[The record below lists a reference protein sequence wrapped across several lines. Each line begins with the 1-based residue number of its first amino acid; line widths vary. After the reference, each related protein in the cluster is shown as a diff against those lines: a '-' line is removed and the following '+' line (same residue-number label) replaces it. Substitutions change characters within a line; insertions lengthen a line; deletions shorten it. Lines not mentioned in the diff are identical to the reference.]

1 MGKKRILIVLLLI
14 VSITLIASTKALV
27 IGIGDYRDTTIEQL
41 PGAIEDARAFAEALS
56 RNEDIE
62 VKIRK
67 NLTLSEM
74 NVELS
79 KWSREGEAED
89 TIILYFAGH
98 GYTLKDEAYLIPSD
112 ANSGYIRDNPDKV
125 AYNLAKGLKELS
137 ENIRAK
143 EVLIIIDA
151 CYSGSLIKGA
161 RPLQDVRISEYSIDS
176 LIKEKG
182 YVFLLSSKSNE
193 TSGQMYDGR
202 GHFTHYL
209 LKGIEGEANRDNDDK
224 ITVKEVYDYLR
235 EEVRKAT
242 SNNQTPVMVGEREIV
257 IAKDLR
263 GMYDSLTLEIARMA
277 REGRID
283 TEYTGLYLKI
293 LIQKENDDN
302 ELEKKVRGHLLSYL
316 NKKDLEALKGLTR
329 LAMIE
334 TGTPTTEQ
342 QSQQVQVTTP
352 QTQPKGNCLLK
363 ITAGN
368 ELAKSGSVYL
378 NGIMEGTLQSG
389 LFEKKDMSSG
399 KHHVVIDGE
408 GIEKIEI
415 EITFRFD
422 GEMIEET
429 VIAEPGK
436 GILRIETIP
445 PGARVYIDGEEQQS
459 RSTMQVLIVLGIHD
473 IRVVLEGYREE
484 SAKVNL
490 REKNKML
497 TVPLL
502 LSEHPSP
509 DKPQLTY
516 PSNNSRDIATGNIT
530 LKWESKE
537 SDLTYRIEFDGKT
550 YTTKNKS
557 YTVSASERGKTYSWK
572 VTATNEW
579 GKETVSDTYSFAT
592 KVNSAPEITL
602 VSPVNASAGILA
614 NSITLKWTG
623 KDSDGDEISYRV
635 YFGETSSPTYITT
648 TKESEYKV
656 SNKDWGKRYYWKVEA
671 SDNYGGVTTSQ
682 VNSFTTQENRAPN
695 APSVPS
701 PYNYATNQPTTITLS
716 WECSDPDGDAVT
728 YDVYF
733 DTKANP
739 TTKISTSQSGK
750 TLSKGNLSAGTTYYW
765 KVVAKD
771 SKGATTEGAVWRF
784 TTQSNRPPNTP
795 SNPSPSNNA
804 TNRMKD
810 ITLSWDCSDPDG
822 DAITYDIYFGTNN
835 NPGMVI
841 EGQSENTFTRRNL
854 ITGTNYYWKVVA
866 KDSKGATTEGPE
878 WRFTTSAVPEG
889 MVLVGK
895 GSFTMG
901 DEFGDLWD
909 SCRPTH
915 KVTFTYDFYIGK
927 YEVTF
932 NEYDAFCNAIGGNK
946 PKDEGWGRGQRPA
959 INVSWNDAIAYCN
972 WLSEKEKL
980 PKAYDNNGNL
990 LDKDGRVTTDPSKV
1004 VGYRL
1009 PTEAEWEYAARG
1021 GNKSKGY
1028 KYAGSDNVS
1037 DVAWYSSNSGGETQ
1051 EVGKKAP
1058 NELGIYDMSGNVW
1071 EWCSDWFGNY
1081 SSSAQTNP
1089 YNSTAGSYRV
1099 RRGGSWLNGA
1109 ADVRVA
1115 NRGVNS
1121 PTFANYSLGFRI
1133 ARTVP

>member
-62 VKIRK
+62 VEIRK
-67 NLTLSEM
+67 NLTLSELRG
-74 NVELS
+74 ELRD
-79 KWSREGEAED
+79 WSREGGAED

-112 ANSGYIRDNPDKV
+112 ANPRHIRDNPDEV

-193 TSGQMYDGR
+193 TSGQMDDGR

-293 LIQKENDDN
+293 LIQKENEDN
-302 ELEKKVRGHLLSYL
+302 ELEKKVRSYL
-316 NKKDLEALKGLTR
+316 LNYLKDRNLTS
-329 LAMIE
+329 LIAQTTVAMMQQ
-334 TGTPTTEQ
+334 GTLPQT
-342 QSQQVQVTTP
+342 SQQTQIQVT
-352 QTQPKGNCLLK
+352 TQPKGNCLLK
-363 ITAGN
+363 VIAGN

-378 NGIMEGTLQSG
+378 NGKEVGTLEAGQLTVFDLG
-389 LFEKKDMSSG
+389 IG
-399 KHHVVIDGE
+399 KYTLVIDGE
-408 GIEKIEI
+408 KID
-415 EITFRFD
+415 RQ
-422 GEMIEET
+422 ET
-429 VIAEPGK
+429 VVDFENNYETKEIRIEGK
-436 GILRIETIP
+436 PATRVLRIVTIP
-445 PGARVYIDGEEQQS
+445 PNAKIWIDGRELSS
-459 RSTMQVLIVLGIHD
+459 RSPWQESLEVGKAYEIEVY
-473 IRVVLEGYREE
+473 VEGYGRDKRIANVPTKGELIPFTITIPE
-484 SAKVNL
+484 ASA
-490 REKNKML
+490 
-497 TVPLL
+497 
-502 LSEHPSP
+502 P

-516 PSNNSRDIATGNIT
+516 PSNNARDIATGSIT

-557 YTVSASERGKTYSWK
+557 YTVSANERGKTYSWK
-572 VTATNEW
+572 VVAVNEF
-579 GKETVSDTYSFAT
+579 GKETTSETYSFAT
-592 KVNSAPEITL
+592 QS
-602 VSPVNASAGILA
+602 
-614 NSITLKWTG
+614 
-623 KDSDGDEISYRV
+623 
-635 YFGETSSPTYITT
+635 
-648 TKESEYKV
+648 
-656 SNKDWGKRYYWKVEA
+656 
-671 SDNYGGVTTSQ
+671 
-682 VNSFTTQENRAPN
+682 NRAPN
-695 APSVPS
+695 TPSNPS
-701 PYNYATNQPTTITLS
+701 PSNNATNQPLTITLS
-716 WECSDPDGDAVT
+716 WTCSDPDGDAVT

-739 TTKISTSQSGK
+739 TKVSTSQSGR
-750 TLSKGNLSAGTTYYW
+750 TLNRSNLSYGTT
-765 KVVAKD
+765 
-771 SKGATTEGAVWRF
+771 
-784 TTQSNRPPNTP
+784 
-795 SNPSPSNNA
+795 
-804 TNRMKD
+804 
-810 ITLSWDCSDPDG
+810 
-822 DAITYDIYFGTNN
+822 
-835 NPGMVI
+835 
-841 EGQSENTFTRRNL
+841 
-854 ITGTNYYWKVVA
+854 YYWKVVA

-878 WRFTTSAVPEG
+878 WRFTTQSAPTASSYTPSSIVPP
-889 MVLVGK
+889 MVLVEK

-901 DEFGDLWD
+901 DTWGEGFSDEK
-909 SCRPTH
+909 PTH

-932 NEYDAFCNAIGGNK
+932 DEYDAFCNATGRSK
-946 PKDEGWGRGQRPA
+946 AEDEGWGRGTRPV
-959 INVSWNDAIAYCN
+959 INVSWWDAFAYCN

-990 LDKDGRVTTDPSKV
+990 LDKDGRVTTDITKV
-1004 VGYRL
+1004 LGYRL

-1028 KYAGSDNVS
+1028 KYAGSDTVS
-1037 DVAWYSSNSGGETQ
+1037 DVAWYGGNSGLKTQ

-1058 NELGIYDMSGNVW
+1058 NELGLYDMSGNVW
-1071 EWCSDWFGNY
+1071 EWCNDWYGSY

-1089 YNSTAGSYRV
+1089 YNSTAGSSRV
-1099 RRGGSWLNGA
+1099 GRGGSWGNDA
-1109 ADVRVA
+1109 ARARVA
-1115 NRGVNS
+1115 GRYGNS
-1121 PTFANYSLGFRI
+1121 PSHTDHNLGFRI

>member
-112 ANSGYIRDNPDKV
+112 ANSGYIRDNLDKV

-193 TSGQMYDGR
+193 TSGQMDDGR

-302 ELEKKVRGHLLSYL
+302 ELEKKVRSYL
-316 NKKDLEALKGLTR
+316 LNYLKDRNLTS
-329 LAMIE
+329 LIAQTTVAMLQP
-334 TGTPTTEQ
+334 G
-342 QSQQVQVTTP
+342 TTP
-352 QTQPKGNCLLK
+352 QTSQQTQSQVTTQPKGNCLLK
-363 ITAGN
+363 VIAGN

-378 NGIMEGTLQSG
+378 NGIMEGTLEQG
-389 LFEKKDMSSG
+389 VLVLDHLGVGTHKI
-399 KHHVVIDGE
+399 VLDGE
-408 GIEKIEI
+408 KINQLEK
-415 EITFRFD
+415 EITFNYDYDARELELKAD
-422 GEMIEET
+422 PAT
-429 VIAEPGK
+429 RVIK
-436 GILRIETIP
+436 IVTIP
-445 PGARVYIDGEEQQS
+445 PNAKIWIDGRELSS
-459 RSTMQVLIVLGIHD
+459 RSPWQEPVEVGKVYDLEVL
-473 IRVVLEGYREE
+473 LEGYGRETRKINIPAKGDLIPFTITIPE
-484 SAKVNL
+484 ASA
-490 REKNKML
+490 
-497 TVPLL
+497 
-502 LSEHPSP
+502 P
-509 DKPQLTY
+509 DRPVLTY
-516 PSNNSRDIATGNIT
+516 PSNNSKDIPLGNIT

-550 YTTKNKS
+550 YTTKNKN

-572 VTATNEW
+572 VTAVNEF
-579 GKETVSDTYSFAT
+579 GKETTSETY
-592 KVNSAPEITL
+592 
-602 VSPVNASAGILA
+602 
-614 NSITLKWTG
+614 
-623 KDSDGDEISYRV
+623 
-635 YFGETSSPTYITT
+635 
-648 TKESEYKV
+648 
-656 SNKDWGKRYYWKVEA
+656 
-671 SDNYGGVTTSQ
+671 
-682 VNSFTTQENRAPN
+682 SFTTQSNRAPN
-695 APSVPS
+695 TPSNPS
-701 PYNYATNQPTTITLS
+701 PSNNVTNQPLTMTLSWDCSDPDGDILTYDVYFGTSSNPTTKVSTGQSGKSINRSNLSYGTTFYWKVVAKDSKGATTEGPEWRFTTQSNRAPNTPSNPSPSNNATNQPTTITLS

-733 DTKANP
+733 GTSSNSMTKV
-739 TTKISTSQSGK
+739 SSGQ
-750 TLSKGNLSAGTTYYW
+750 TLNRSNLSIGTTYYW

-771 SKGATTEGAVWRF
+771 SKGATTEGPVWKF
-784 TTQSNRPPNTP
+784 TTQSAPTTTSYTP
-795 SNPSPSNNA
+795 SS
-804 TNRMKD
+804 
-810 ITLSWDCSDPDG
+810 I
-822 DAITYDIYFGTNN
+822 
-835 NPGMVI
+835 
-841 EGQSENTFTRRNL
+841 
-854 ITGTNYYWKVVA
+854 
-866 KDSKGATTEGPE
+866 
-878 WRFTTSAVPEG
+878 VPQ
-889 MVLVGK
+889 MVLVDK

-901 DEFGDLWD
+901 DTWGGGGSDEK
-909 SCRPTH
+909 PTH

-932 NEYDAFCNAIGGNK
+932 NEYDAFCNATGRSK
-946 PKDEGWGRGQRPA
+946 PSDSGWGRGTRPV
-959 INVSWNDAIAYCN
+959 INVSWWDAIAYCN

-1021 GNKSKGY
+1021 GSKSKGY
-1028 KYAGSDNVS
+1028 KYAGSDNVN
-1037 DVAWYSSNSGGETQ
+1037 DVAWYYQNSGSKTQ

-1089 YNSTAGSYRV
+1089 YNNSGSSRV
-1099 RRGGSWLNGA
+1099 NRGGSWGNGA
-1109 ADVRVA
+1109 TYARVA
-1115 NRGVNS
+1115 LRSYYS
-1121 PTFANYSLGFRI
+1121 PTFTSYYLGFRI
-1133 ARTVP
+1133 TRTVP

>member
-112 ANSGYIRDNPDKV
+112 ANSGYIRDNLDKV

-193 TSGQMYDGR
+193 TSGQMDDGR

-302 ELEKKVRGHLLSYL
+302 ELEKKVRSYL
-316 NKKDLEALKGLTR
+316 LNYLKDRNLTS
-329 LAMIE
+329 LIAQTTVAMLQP
-334 TGTPTTEQ
+334 G
-342 QSQQVQVTTP
+342 TTP
-352 QTQPKGNCLLK
+352 QTSQQTQSQVTTQPKGNCLLK
-363 ITAGN
+363 VIAGN

-399 KHHVVIDGE
+399 KHHIVIDGE

-490 REKNKML
+490 REKNKIL

-509 DKPQLTY
+509 EKPGLTY
-516 PSNNSRDIATGNIT
+516 PSNNSRDIPTGNIT

-557 YTVSASERGKTYSWK
+557 YTVSANERGKTYSWK
-572 VTATNEW
+572 VVSVNEF
-579 GKETVSDTYSFAT
+579 GKETTSETY
-592 KVNSAPEITL
+592 
-602 VSPVNASAGILA
+602 
-614 NSITLKWTG
+614 
-623 KDSDGDEISYRV
+623 
-635 YFGETSSPTYITT
+635 
-648 TKESEYKV
+648 
-656 SNKDWGKRYYWKVEA
+656 
-671 SDNYGGVTTSQ
+671 
-682 VNSFTTQENRAPN
+682 SFTTQSNRAPN

-701 PYNYATNQPTTITLS
+701 PHNYATNQPTTITLS
-716 WECSDPDGDAVT
+716 WECGDPDGDAVT

-733 DTKANP
+733 GTSSNSMTKVSIN
-739 TTKISTSQSGK
+739 QSGSTLNIGDLR
-750 TLSKGNLSAGTTYYW
+750 TLSYETTYYW

-771 SKGATTEGAVWRF
+771 SE
-784 TTQSNRPPNTP
+784 
-795 SNPSPSNNA
+795 
-804 TNRMKD
+804 
-810 ITLSWDCSDPDG
+810 
-822 DAITYDIYFGTNN
+822 
-835 NPGMVI
+835 
-841 EGQSENTFTRRNL
+841 
-854 ITGTNYYWKVVA
+854 
-866 KDSKGATTEGPE
+866 GATTEGPV
-878 WRFTTSAVPEG
+878 WKFTTQSAPTSPSYTPSSIVPQ
-889 MVLVGK
+889 MVLVEK

-901 DEFGDLWD
+901 DTWGDGSSNEL
-909 SCRPTH
+909 PVH
-915 KVTFTYDFYIGK
+915 QVTLTYDLEVGK

-932 NEYDAFCNAIGGNK
+932 DEYDAFCDATGRNK
-946 PKDEGWGRGQRPA
+946 PKDSGWGRGQRPV
-959 INVSWNDAIAYCN
+959 IWVSWWDAIAYCN
-972 WLSEKEKL
+972 WLSVKKGL
-980 PKAYDNNGNL
+980 PVAYRLKGEVSEGQLLDSNGN
-990 LDKDGRVTTDPSKV
+990 VTTDITKV

-1021 GNKSKGY
+1021 GKYNSPY
-1028 KYAGSDNVS
+1028 KYSGSDNVG
-1037 DVAWYSSNSGGETQ
+1037 DVAWYDSNSGGKTQ
-1051 EVGKKAP
+1051 EVGKKSP

-1071 EWCSDWFGNY
+1071 EWCSDWY
-1081 SSSAQTNP
+1081 SNTYYDNSPTTNP
-1089 YNSTAGSYRV
+1089 YNNTVGSYKV
-1099 RRGGSWLNGA
+1099 VRGGGWINDA
-1109 ADVRVA
+1109 AHVRVA
-1115 NRGVNS
+1115 DREDDKPAS
-1121 PTFANYSLGFRI
+1121 TYSCLGFRV

>member
-1 MGKKRILIVLLLI
+1 MRMIRCLL
-14 VSITLIASTKALV
+14 TLATLFLASFTLSSTKALV

-257 IAKDLR
+257 IARDLS
-263 GMYDSLTLEIARMA
+263 GLYDTLSAEISRLY
-277 REGRID
+277 REGKLEK
-283 TEYTGLYLKI
+283 EYWELYIKI
-293 LIQKENDDN
+293 LSQKENEDD
-302 ELEKKVRGHLLSYL
+302 ELEKKVRGYLLSYL
-316 NKKDLEALKGLTR
+316 RDLEALKGLTR
-329 LAMIE
+329 IASID
-334 TGTPTTEQ
+334 TGIPLTDQ
-342 QSQQVQVTTP
+342 QP

-363 ITAGN
+363 IIAGN
-368 ELAKSGSVYL
+368 ELAKSGTVEID
-378 NGIMEGTLQSG
+378 GIMKGKLESGVLAVDLGVGTHKIVL
-389 LFEKKDMSSG
+389 
-399 KHHVVIDGE
+399 DGE
-408 GIEKIEI
+408 KINRLEE
-415 EITFRFD
+415 EITFNYD
-422 GEMIEET
+422 YDAKEIELNAEIAT
-429 VIAEPGK
+429 AVI
-436 GILRIETIP
+436 RIVTIP
-445 PGARVYIDGEEQQS
+445 PNAKIWINGRELSS
-459 RSTMQVLIVLGIHD
+459 RSPWQESVEVGKVYDLEVL
-473 IRVVLEGYREE
+473 LEGYGRETRKINIP
-484 SAKVNL
+484 AKGDLITFNI
-490 REKNKML
+490 
-497 TVPLL
+497 TIPPY
-502 LSEHPSP
+502 PSP
-509 DKPQLTY
+509 DRPVLTY

-739 TTKISTSQSGK
+739 TKVSTSQSGR
-750 TLSKGNLSAGTTYYW
+750 TLNRSNLSYGTTYYW

-771 SKGATTEGAVWRF
+771 SKGGTTEGPVWRF
-784 TTQSNRPPNTP
+784 TTQSAPTASSYTP
-795 SNPSPSNNA
+795 SS
-804 TNRMKD
+804 
-810 ITLSWDCSDPDG
+810 I
-822 DAITYDIYFGTNN
+822 
-835 NPGMVI
+835 
-841 EGQSENTFTRRNL
+841 
-854 ITGTNYYWKVVA
+854 
-866 KDSKGATTEGPE
+866 
-878 WRFTTSAVPEG
+878 VPQ
-889 MVLVGK
+889 MVLVEK

-901 DEFGDLWD
+901 DTWGGGDSD
-909 SCRPTH
+909 EKPTH

-932 NEYDAFCNAIGGNK
+932 DEYDAFCNATGRSKASDNS
-946 PKDEGWGRGQRPA
+946 WGRGTRPV
-959 INVSWNDAIAYCN
+959 IYVSWWDAIAYCN

-980 PKAYDNNGNL
+980 PKAYDNNGNF